1 LNLARD
7 LLRRRGRRPEAILD
21 ETALPMSFATQPVV
35 DTTHREDQRVRAALH
50 ELPRDQRLVIELH
63 WFDELSFDEIAAV
76 VGASSGAARARAH
89 RGYERLR
96 KSLDGARVTSVRA

>member
-21 ETALPMSFATQPVV
+21 ETALPVV